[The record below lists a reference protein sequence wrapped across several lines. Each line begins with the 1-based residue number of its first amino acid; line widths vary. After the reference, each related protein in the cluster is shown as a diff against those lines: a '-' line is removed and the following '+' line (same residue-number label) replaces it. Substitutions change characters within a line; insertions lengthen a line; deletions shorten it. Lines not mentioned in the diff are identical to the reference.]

1 MFRNKNINFKD
12 IILAILCIL
21 LIIVL
26 IFFNVKDITFF
37 NVKSSHNIESNN
49 NNNDNY
55 NDNDNSNDNESFYDF
70 STDLN
75 NTRNRSIVKF
85 LSINKISED
94 NGLIN
99 NFTIKISQNSDLPKH
114 INILTKTTDNK
125 LKFFVEKQSDLNN
138 KLFILNPYSGIRG
151 NFSITNNFD
160 PYVEIDSNYLACHF
174 LLEDEDNNKILFN
187 RFKLVPEINNEGLIK
202 KLTFNFEKNNLFKYL
217 PNNNENER
225 FQYNYS
231 NLETAF
237 DYENINRKFEND
249 YKIIDKETN
258 LNLIKTL
265 QNFINMYKLEDTN
278 QFTTNTNFSIKNLF
292 NLSINFEDGIP
303 FDTNTKLTLNN
314 FNINDLLTYKSKSYP
329 YEFNFKTNFK
339 INNSAE
345 QNIFEFNNKK
355 NDAGVDKSS
364 YFIINLIYN
373 PYLLKEFT
381 TKRIKDIDQ
390 LVVDNMT
397 SIISPIINVD
407 NDINKLE
414 QKVQN
419 IHDIYKFNEL
429 SNQMSNLRFY
439 KT

>member
-1 MFRNKNINFKD
+1 MFRNKNINFKN

-55 NDNDNSNDNESFYDF
+55 NDNDNGNDNESFYDF
-70 STDLN
+70 STDLK

-85 LSINKISED
+85 LSINKISKD

-99 NFTIKISQNSDLPKH
+99 NFTIKISQNSDLQKN

-125 LKFFVEKQSDLNN
+125 LKIFVEKQSDLNN

-151 NFSITNNFD
+151 NLSITNNFN
-160 PYVEIDSNYLACHF
+160 PYVDINSNYLACHF

-202 KLTFNFEKNNLFKYL
+202 KLTFNFEKNNQFKYL

-237 DYENINRKFEND
+237 DYENINRDIEDD

-265 QNFINMYKLEDTN
+265 QNFIKMYKLED
-278 QFTTNTNFSIKNLF
+278 TNFSIKNLF

-303 FDTNTKLTLNN
+303 FDYNTKLTLNN

-329 YEFNFKTNFK
+329 YEFNFKTNVK
-339 INNSAE
+339 IDNSAE
-345 QNIFEFNNKK
+345 QNIFEFNNNK
-355 NDAGVDKSS
+355 NDNNIDKSD
-364 YFIINLIYN
+364 YFIINLTYN